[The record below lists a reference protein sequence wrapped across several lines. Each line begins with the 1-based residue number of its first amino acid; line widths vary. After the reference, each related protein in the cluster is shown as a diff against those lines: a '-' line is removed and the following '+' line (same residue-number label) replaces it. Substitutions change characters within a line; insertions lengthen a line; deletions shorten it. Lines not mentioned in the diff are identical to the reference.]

1 MLVPKVS
8 VLERVYCTEISGP
21 SCTFMICIVTSRV
34 NDFKYELFF
43 VLFCFSALL
52 VYILYAP
59 CINRTVSLVV
69 FFPYNFR
76 VIWPTCSTTVCTF
89 STNIFMLKRDFTTVL
104 FKLLK

>member
-8 VLERVYCTEISGP
+8 VLERVDCTEISGP

-34 NDFKYELFF
+34 NDFKYVLFF

-59 CINRTVSLVV
+59 CINRMVSLVV
-69 FFPYNFR
+69 FFPYNF
-76 VIWPTCSTTVCTF
+76 
-89 STNIFMLKRDFTTVL
+89 
-104 FKLLK
+104 